1 MIGFLRGIVAGIKEN
16 TLLLDVSGVGF
27 EINVGSSPFI
37 SGISMG
43 DEVTVHTYMSVR
55 EDDISLYGF
64 ATADELSLFKLLIT
78 VSGIGPKGAVQIIS
92 AMGADDLRFAIL
104 TGDAKSIA
112 RAPGIGQK
120 TAQKAILE
128 LKDKI
133 GDGSSKETGENVSA
147 GTGQSGP
154 LDERSEAAEALI
166 ALGYSRTESYRA
178 VKEAEALLKDE
189 SADANK
195 LLKNALKFL
204 G

>member
-1 MIGFLRGIVAGIKEN
+1 MIGFLRGTVAGLTDN

-27 EINVGSSPFI
+27 EINVGPTTFASLPSK
-37 SGISMG
+37 G
-43 DEVTVHTYMSVR
+43 DEMTVYTYMSVR

-64 ATADELSLFKLLIT
+64 SSPDELGLFKMLIT

-92 AMGADDLRFAIL
+92 SMGADDLRFAIL
-104 TGDAKSIA
+104 TGDAKAIA
-112 RAPGIGQK
+112 KAPGVGLK

-133 GDGSSKETGENVSA
+133 GDRISAEGSEGIERPERGRES
-147 GTGQSGP
+147 
-154 LDERSEAAEALI
+154 DERSEAAEALM
-166 ALGYSRTESYRA
+166 ALGYTSTESYRA
-178 VKEAEALLKDE
+178 VKEAAALSGED
-189 SADANK
+189 ADANT

>member
-1 MIGFLRGIVAGIKEN
+1 MIGFLRGQVAGFSEN

-27 EINVGSSPFI
+27 EINVGAPSFASRL
-37 SGISMG
+37 STG
-43 DEVTVHTYMSVR
+43 DEVTVYTHMSVR

-64 ATADELSLFKLLIT
+64 ATSDELSLFKLLIS

-92 AMGADDLRFAIL
+92 SMGADDLRFAIL
-104 TGDAKSIA
+104 TGDAKAIA

-128 LKDKI
+128 LKDRI
-133 GDGSSKETGENVSA
+133 GDASFAGEENAFSEAASAVTG
-147 GTGQSGP
+147 
-154 LDERSEAAEALI
+154 DDRSEAAEALI

-178 VKEAEALLKDE
+178 VKQAAAAMEKD
-189 SADANK
+189 ADANMI
-195 LLKNALKFL
+195 LKNALKYL